1 MTQQLNNNNSVSSLE
16 KLAFLLAW
24 LLTFILLPGQWT
36 SLGLQHKE
44 QPLVMANT
52 PGKKLS
58 YFKIRQKEMSKERP
72 KEFSPVGDYKN
83 QGVKIHTW

>member
-1 MTQQLNNNNSVSSLE
+1 MIQQLNNNNSVSSLE

-24 LLTFILLPGQWT
+24 LLTFILPPRQWT

-52 PGKKLS
+52 PGKKTLL
-58 YFKIRQKEMSKERP
+58 F
-72 KEFSPVGDYKN
+72 
-83 QGVKIHTW
+83 